1 MLVDKIVAEAGMR
14 PIPKAYFLLLLARS
28 CLSGL
33 SYTELEEQYGQVLEG
48 SAGSYFRRK
57 LRRFKEALLTSA
69 NQVAGQEFQSEID
82 SIALSKEQAE
92 LASEALQ
99 QALILLDNSEKIFAR
114 IHMLF
119 IVSRLF
125 KELNDFEGM
134 RRCDAYIEAAVKAT
148 EEDDSASEEA
158 IDAVISLFDVL
169 AYGLIP
175 LRIAD
180 HELGQI
186 KLDDATKSSTA
197 DRFVDAE
204 ALKLRGMVLADR
216 LDMDSHVR
224 RKAQRDLALWY
235 QELGKV
241 ELAERQKERLF
252 DLIGVRNDRL
262 LFPQSGACGSLVW
275 WSEEPVQINVR
286 CGKG

>member
-1 MLVDKIVAEAGMR
+1 MTLKECVGVM
-14 PIPKAYFLLLLARS
+14 PI
-28 CLSGL
+28 
-33 SYTELEEQYGQVLEG
+33 
-48 SAGSYFRRK
+48 
-57 LRRFKEALLTSA
+57 
-69 NQVAGQEFQSEID
+69 
-82 SIALSKEQAE
+82 SK
-92 LASEALQ
+92 
-99 QALILLDNSEKIFAR
+99 
-114 IHMLF
+114 
-119 IVSRLF
+119 
-125 KELNDFEGM
+125 
-134 RRCDAYIEAAVKAT
+134 AAVKAI

-224 RKAQRDLALWY
+224 RKAHRDLALWY

-252 DLIGVRNDRL
+252 ELIGVRNDRL
-262 LFPQSGACGSLVW
+262 LYPQSGGCGSLIW
-275 WSEEPVQINVR
+275 WKAEAPKYSYD
-286 CGKG
+286 CGMG